1 MKTWILLPLLVNL
14 LFMSF
19 TFENPVPDSKDV
31 CRHAEFSMPNLHTYS
46 ISHCM
51 SYVCSFFSGPSDLIL
66 EIDGTT
72 FSCRACGK
80 SFKDKSNCR
89 RHVKSTHFPEVAET
103 CEICHKIFKNKN
115 SLKCHIRA
123 VHTDFKGYKE
133 MQETTQIWM
142 WREEGT
148 GSWGTCLQLL
158 HIWWK
163 SSNKLELFPSR
174 KMVWQNSL

>member
-14 LFMSF
+14 LYFWTPCTWQQRCLSACGIF
-19 TFENPVPDSKDV
+19 NAQFVYI
-31 CRHAEFSMPNLHTYS
+31 LH
-46 ISHCM
+46 IPLHVLCLF
-51 SYVCSFFSGPSDLIL
+51 FFSGPSDLIL

-103 CEICHKIFKNKN
+103 CEICQKIFKNKN

-142 WREEGT
+142 WREEGIVS
-148 GSWGTCLQLL
+148 GGTCLQIITYLM
-158 HIWWK
+158 K
-163 SSNKLELFPSR
+163 KF
-174 KMVWQNSL
+174 K